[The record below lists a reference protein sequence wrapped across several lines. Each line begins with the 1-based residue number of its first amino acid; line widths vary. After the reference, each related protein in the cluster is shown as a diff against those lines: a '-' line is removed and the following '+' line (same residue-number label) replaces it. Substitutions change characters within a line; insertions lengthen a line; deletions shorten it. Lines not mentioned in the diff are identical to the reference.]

1 MKWLIDPLKWLFT
14 KLLDPKTPT
23 GKVVIILTFLM
34 FCIASGLVYVY
45 LTDEEE
51 VKIEK
56 AEGKNASN

>member
-1 MKWLIDPLKWLFT
+1 MKWLLDPLKWLFA

-34 FCIASGLVYVY
+34 FCIAAGLVYVY
-45 LTDEEE
+45 ITDEEPI
-51 VKIEK
+51 KIEK